1 VGNAIEQKNLA
12 KKLRT
17 EGELDRDATFH
28 FSEYALDHGP
38 VHCVLESAFDLL
50 QVVVCEEVG
59 DAEGFV

>member
-28 FSEYALDHGP
+28 FSEYALGHGP
-38 VHCVLESAFDLL
+38 VHCVLESAFDLF